1 MMSNPSAQQLLK
13 MVAETLEEKKAIDI
27 VSLDLHNLSLVTDY
41 YIICHGNSDRQ
52 VQALA
57 DAVVERVE
65 KAGYQVRGLEGMDT
79 SRWILIDLG
88 DVVVHIFHR
97 EDREYYDLER
107 LWSDAKVVEP
117 V

>member
-107 LWSDAKVVEP
+107 LWSDARVVEP